1 MPIYGLEFIRG
12 RHQYD
17 GMCDFFSDYQRCFD
31 IINHHHLRFVH
42 IWKGIK
48 CHSVELAFGQRASS
62 ADILS
67 TSRSNTWAT
76 NRSTRRDVTIGLE

>member
-17 GMCDFFSDYQRCFD
+17 GMCDFFSDYNCCFD
-31 IINHHHLRFVH
+31 IINQYHLRFVH

-48 CHSVELAFGQRASS
+48 CHSVELALGQRASS
-62 ADILS
+62 ANILS
-67 TSRSNTWAT
+67 P
-76 NRSTRRDVTIGLE
+76 RRDVTIGLE